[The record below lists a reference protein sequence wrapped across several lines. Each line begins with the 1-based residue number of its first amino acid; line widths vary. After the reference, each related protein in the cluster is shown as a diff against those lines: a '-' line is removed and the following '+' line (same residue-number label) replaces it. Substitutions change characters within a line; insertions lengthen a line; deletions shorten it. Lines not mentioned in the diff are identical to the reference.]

1 MRQKTRSVARQTIGR
16 PSKNKYLNE
25 DYLLESRSGI
35 NQKLNID
42 IPKVNL
48 TPIVNSKE
56 KRVN

>member
-1 MRQKTRSVARQTIGR
+1 MRQNTRSVAKQTIGR
-16 PSKNKYLNE
+16 PSKNQYLNE
-25 DYLLESRSGI
+25 DYLLESRSGF

-56 KRVN
+56 RRVH